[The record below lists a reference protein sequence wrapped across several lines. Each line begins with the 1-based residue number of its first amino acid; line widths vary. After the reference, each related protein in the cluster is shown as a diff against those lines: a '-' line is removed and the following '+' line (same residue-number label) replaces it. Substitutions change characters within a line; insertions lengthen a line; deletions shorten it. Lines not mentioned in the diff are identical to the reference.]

1 MDVRFDFDID
11 DLDSMV
17 KNEAMA
23 VAKERARGMRCKRH
37 GQAPDLKLKGAQ
49 IVVDACCQKFADE
62 VSSAISD

>member
-23 VAKERARGMRCKRH
+23 VAKERARACGAS
-37 GQAPDLKLKGAQ
+37 GTVKLPT
-49 IVVDACCQKFADE
+49 
-62 VSSAISD
+62 